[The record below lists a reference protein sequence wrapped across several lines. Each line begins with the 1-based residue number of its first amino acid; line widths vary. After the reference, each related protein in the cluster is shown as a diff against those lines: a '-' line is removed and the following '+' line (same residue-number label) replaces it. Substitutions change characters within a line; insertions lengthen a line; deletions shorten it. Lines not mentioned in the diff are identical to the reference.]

1 MSLIGTQMRVA
12 GKRGALM
19 RAGCELDSREAG
31 DLYFGDIVKV
41 IDEGM
46 ASNGA
51 SRVRVEAPSGAKGW
65 VSAKM
70 LEESADVLDASGGA
84 HKLTVQWQ
92 EEGTTLKS
100 IPLEVPADAT
110 VADVKR
116 SLQAITQV
124 RARGA
129 LASLGPGSDCVR
141 ARDAR
146 AGPVDGP
153 EPLVPRRRDGRS
165 GLHLVRG
172 QGESARAARALSSI
186 RARVCERDG
195 VASGCAHHD
204 GEGRRD
210 AGGGRARDG
219 RARRGRP
226 RARGRPERRRARAAG
241 GGAHVGPR
249 GREQRAHGAC
259 DGQRGRR

>member
-116 SLQAITQV
+116 SLQAITQA
-124 RARGA
+124 RARPLAA
-129 LASLGPGSDCVR
+129 LGRRRNCESESLR
-141 ARDAR
+141 NAR

-172 QGESARAARALSSI
+172 QGGSAPAARARSPSSI
-186 RARVCERDG
+186 RARV
-195 VASGCAHHD
+195 
-204 GEGRRD
+204 
-210 AGGGRARDG
+210 
-219 RARRGRP
+219 
-226 RARGRPERRRARAAG
+226 
-241 GGAHVGPR
+241 
-249 GREQRAHGAC
+249 
-259 DGQRGRR
+259 